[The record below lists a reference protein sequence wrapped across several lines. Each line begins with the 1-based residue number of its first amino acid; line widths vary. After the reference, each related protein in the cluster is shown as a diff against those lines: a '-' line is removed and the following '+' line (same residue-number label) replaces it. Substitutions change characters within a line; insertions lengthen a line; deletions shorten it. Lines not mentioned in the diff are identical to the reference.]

1 MARKSRITENSSP
14 AAVLP
19 EKGNIYRA
27 GIYARLSSE
36 DAFEDTLGNQI
47 YLLEQFVE
55 MQEDM
60 ILAETYSDNG
70 FSGTNF
76 ERPGFECL
84 MEDAKKGRINCI
96 VVKDLSRL
104 GRNYIEMGNLIE
116 NVFPFLDIRF
126 VAVTDGFDTKSGNG
140 MDGMVVSVKNLVN
153 DVYAKDIS
161 RKIISAFRTKQRNGE
176 YIGLVAPYGYLKS
189 EENKN
194 KFVVDEAAAPVVRK
208 IFQLYLEGRG
218 TDAIARIL
226 DEEGIDS
233 PRKYRH
239 RIGVT
244 KSERY
249 KDSRWGRSAV
259 KTILTNRAYV
269 GDMVQG
275 KVKQELCN
283 NVARQY
289 VDEEEW
295 IVVQGTHDAIIS
307 REEFTAVQE
316 LLEENSRIQ
325 KERRE
330 KSHAGEHKEEN
341 FLKGY
346 LRCGCCGTG
355 FNLSQTMR
363 GGKMVRVYYCRGY
376 QALRSAFCPNSKR
389 VPKDM
394 MEAAVLESIR
404 ECAGELL
411 EEWKEKKEER
421 IPVQNDRSSRIRQ
434 IDRECASLVKKLADL
449 YQDISEGIL
458 DTEDYL
464 LMRTE
469 FVKRREMLEKEKAL
483 LEEEED
489 KKQKAGNGKS
499 VQEKLEKYSHAE
511 KLDRRMVECFVEV
524 VKIYEEKK
532 IEVNLLDRAEIYRRL
547 EG

>member
-1 MARKSRITENSSP
+1 MARKSRVTENSSP
-14 AAVLP
+14 GAVLSK
-19 EKGNIYRA
+19 KGNAYRA

-36 DAFEDTLGNQI
+36 DAFEDTLGNQV

-60 ILAETYSDNG
+60 VLMDAYSDNG

-76 ERPGFECL
+76 ARPGFERL

-104 GRNYIEMGNLIE
+104 GRNYIETGNLIE

-126 VAVTDGFDTKSGNG
+126 VAVTDGLDTKNGSG

-189 EENKN
+189 GENKN
-194 KFVVDEAAAPVVRK
+194 KFVVDEETAPVVRK
-208 IFQLYLEGRG
+208 IFRLYLEGRG
-218 TDAIARIL
+218 MDAIARIL
-226 DEEGIDS
+226 DGEGIDS

-244 KSERY
+244 KSDRY
-249 KDSRWGRSAV
+249 RDSRWGRSAV
-259 KTILTNRAYV
+259 KTILTNRAYM

-283 NVARQY
+283 NLSKQY

-295 IVVQGTHDAIIS
+295 IVVEGTHEAVIS
-307 REEFTAVQE
+307 REEFVAVQE

-325 KERRE
+325 RE
-330 KSHAGEHKEEN
+330 KRAKSRSGEHKEEN

-363 GGKMVRVYYCRGY
+363 DGQMVRVYYCGGY
-376 QALRSAFCPNSKR
+376 QALRSALCPNSKR
-389 VPKDM
+389 VPKDR
-394 MEAAVLESIR
+394 MEDVVLESI
-404 ECAGELL
+404 
-411 EEWKEKKEER
+411 
-421 IPVQNDRSSRIRQ
+421 
-434 IDRECASLVKKLADL
+434 RECASLVKKLADL
-449 YQDISEGIL
+449 YQDVSEGIL
-458 DTEDYL
+458 DAEDYL

-469 FVKRREMLEKEKAL
+469 FVKRRENLEGEKTLLEKE
-483 LEEEED
+483 ED
-489 KKQKAGNGKS
+489 REQKAGDGKS
-499 VQEKLEKYSHAE
+499 VLEKLGKYRHAQ

-524 VKIYEEKK
+524 VKIYEEKQIEEK
-532 IEVNLLDRAEIYRRL
+532 QIEVKLLDKDEIYRRL

>member
-1 MARKSRITENSSP
+1 MARKSRVTKDSSP
-14 AAVLP
+14 AAVP
-19 EKGNIYRA
+19 AEKGRAYRT

-60 ILAETYSDNG
+60 ILAESYSDNG

-76 ERPGFECL
+76 ERPGFERL
-84 MEDAKKGRINCI
+84 MEDVKRGRINCI

-104 GRNYIEMGNLIE
+104 GRNYIETGNLIE

-126 VAVTDGFDTKSGNG
+126 VAVTDGFDTKNGNG
-140 MDGMVVSVKNLVN
+140 MDGMVASVKNLVN
-153 DVYAKDIS
+153 DVYARDIS

-176 YIGLVAPYGYLKS
+176 YIGMVAPYGYLKS

-194 KFVVDEAAAPVVRK
+194 KFVVDEKTAPVVRK
-208 IFQLYLEGRG
+208 IFRLYLEGRG

-226 DEEGIDS
+226 EGQGIDS

-239 RIGVT
+239 CIGVT

-249 KDSRWGRSAV
+249 KDSKWGRSAV

-283 NVARQY
+283 NVVKQY
-289 VDEEEW
+289 VDEDEW
-295 IVVQGTHDAIIS
+295 IVVEGTHDAIIS
-307 REEFTAVQE
+307 REEFAAVQE
-316 LLEENSRIQ
+316 LLAENSRIQ
-325 KERRE
+325 REKRE
-330 KSHAGEHKEEN
+330 KSHAAEHKEEN

-363 GGKMVRVYYCRGY
+363 DGKMIRVYYCRGY
-376 QALRSAFCPNSKR
+376 QALRLAFCPNSKR
-389 VPKDM
+389 VPKDR
-394 MEAAVLESIR
+394 MEEAVLRSIR
-404 ECAGELL
+404 KCAEELL
-411 EEWKEKKEER
+411 EEWSGRKEET
-421 IPVQNDRSSRIRQ
+421 IPVQNDRSRRIRQ

-449 YQDISEGIL
+449 YQDVSEGIL

-469 FVKRREMLEKEKAL
+469 FVKRRESLEAEKILLEKE
-483 LEEEED
+483 ED
-489 KKQKAGNGKS
+489 KAQNAGDGKS
-499 VQEKLEKYSHAE
+499 VKEKLEIYCRAE
-511 KLDRRMVECFVEV
+511 KLDRRLVECFVEI

-532 IEVNLLDRAEIYRRL
+532 IEVNLLDKEEIYRRL